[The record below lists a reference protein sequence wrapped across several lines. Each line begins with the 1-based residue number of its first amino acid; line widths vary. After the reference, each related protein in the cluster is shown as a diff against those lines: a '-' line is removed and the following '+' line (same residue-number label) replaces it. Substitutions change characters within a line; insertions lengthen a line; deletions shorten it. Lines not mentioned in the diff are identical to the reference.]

1 MDANNNIVSQDA
13 ISGRAQ
19 KIWEAGGSQDG
30 QALDNWLQAE
40 RELREE
46 AASNEKLES
55 AVKDGDGSDS
65 DHGNSIAYSRA
76 AAMGVVNVQPWPD
89 KPSTEGQK
97 GKKRR
102 YPRSGGTLSRPR

>member
-1 MDANNNIVSQDA
+1 MVSHWEMDDNNNTVSPEA
-13 ISGRAQ
+13 ISARAQ
-19 KIWEAGGSQDG
+19 KIWEAAGCKDG

-40 RELREE
+40 RELRDE

-55 AVKDGDGSDS
+55 AVKDGDGGDS

-89 KPSTEGQK
+89 KPSSEGQK

-102 YPRSGGTLSRPR
+102 

>member
-1 MDANNNIVSQDA
+1 MEANDDTVSQNA

-19 KIWEAGGSQDG
+19 KIWAAGGCQDG

-40 RELREE
+40 RELRDE
-46 AASNEKLES
+46 ATSNEKLES

-65 DHGNSIAYSRA
+65 DHGNSIAYARA
-76 AAMGVVNVQPWPD
+76 AAMGVVNVQPWPG
-89 KPSTEGQK
+89 KPSAGGQK

-102 YPRSGGTLSRPR
+102 

>member
-1 MDANNNIVSQDA
+1 MDANKNTVPHDA

-19 KIWEAGGSQDG
+19 KIWEAAGRKDG
-30 QALDNWLQAE
+30 QDLDYWLQAE
-40 RELREE
+40 RELSDE

-55 AVKDGDGSDS
+55 AVKEGDGSDS

-89 KPSTEGQK
+89 KTAAEGQK
-97 GKKRR
+97 GKKKR
-102 YPRSGGTLSRPR
+102 